1 MFVLHFVRFAMGGC
15 TCGNLAKTF
24 PQVSGGRADVHV
36 CVCVCV
42 CVCGG
47 GARVS
52 PVTRLAL
59 ALLLL
64 SSTAWVL

>member
-42 CVCGG
+42 CGG